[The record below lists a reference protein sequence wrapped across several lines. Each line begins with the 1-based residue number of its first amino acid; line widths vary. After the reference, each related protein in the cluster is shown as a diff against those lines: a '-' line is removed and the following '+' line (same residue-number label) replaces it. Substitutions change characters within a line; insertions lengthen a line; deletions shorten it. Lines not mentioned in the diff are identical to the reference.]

1 MTCRKMAKI
10 YYDPEK
16 DELVPQPRQE
26 SIQRKQHFHLEE
38 GSFLHT
44 VFVMIMMLVLTAA
57 FLALEAL
64 LVYAWWMHFDLC
76 VLWFILMSVVI
87 VLYGACMMALIKP
100 DYIII

>member
-1 MTCRKMAKI
+1 MAKI

-44 VFVMIMMLVLTAA
+44 VFSIVMMLVLTAA
-57 FLALEAL
+57 FLALEVL
-64 LVYAWWMHFDLC
+64 LIYEWWMHYNLW
-76 VLWFILMSVVI
+76 VLWFILMAVVG
-87 VLYGACMMALIKP
+87 VLYSVCMMLIIKP